1 MPSGEPQFA
10 TVSLLLGDTVEG
22 TFRVPITDE
31 TTVRRLAKDAMR
43 RLLARY
49 SAGRHVFQR
58 DRISVTEVFVK
69 TGSNRAEIFA
79 QDLVNQVVL
88 IKEEVLYMRLHR
100 RERVEAETGEDSLAT
115 TETTERITTGDNNTD
130 TCVNTKAVSSVDVHS
145 TSEELPQEKKN
156 PAATGELSIHVSSSP
171 AAAAVSLAVER
182 QNEEEVTCEAEEG
195 SGSAEGVEKG
205 KGTRRGLGWGPEA
218 HKHFP
223 KNYIAS
229 PNRLMWKLR
238 TKRKAT
244 TKEETPSATEVK
256 AKSETLEKE
265 SLPEINAVA
274 QPTRGLAWGPEAGKY
289 FSDNYVT
296 SPDRIARIRSREKRL
311 EKKKR
316 HEEEEAARRLQKK
329 KEEEAKTKQDTAA
342 SLPTFSKIM
351 CSLERRLNEDQ
362 HHDTPL
368 DSNSTVMTTHGSK
381 AEASEGDK
389 EPRTAPTA
397 IAVDST
403 PHTIHENGCR
413 RSTGPKTNRKRRL
426 SEVGDGGSASC
437 PIIVERQLSFET
449 EDAAITHTPEEQ
461 STRRLLEGTAGAS
474 RSQQKV
480 PPGWGK
486 EATRYFDVDTYFD
499 DPSKAKLSPD
509 ILARPVRARRDVM
522 LPYYFAAISK

>member
-10 TVSLLLGDTVEG
+10 TVSLLLGDAVEG

-49 SAGRHVFQR
+49 SAGRHVFQQ

-115 TETTERITTGDNNTD
+115 TETTERITTGDNNRD
-130 TCVNTKAVSSVDVHS
+130 TCMNAKAVSSVDVHS
-145 TSEELPQEKKN
+145 KSEELSQEKKN
-156 PAATGELSIHVSSSP
+156 LADTGKPGVHVSSVP
-171 AAAAVSLAVER
+171 AAAAVSVAVER
-182 QNEEEVTCEAEEG
+182 QNEEEVKRETEEG
-195 SGSAEGVEKG
+195 SSSAAGVEKG
-205 KGTRRGLGWGPEA
+205 NDTRRGLGWGPEA
-218 HKHFP
+218 HKNFP
-223 KNYIAS
+223 NNYIAS
-229 PNRLMWKLR
+229 PNRLMRKPR
-238 TKRKAT
+238 TKRKTT
-244 TKEETPSATEVK
+244 TKEETPSAMEAE
-256 AKSETLEKE
+256 AKSETAEKE
-265 SLPEINAVA
+265 SLPETNVVA

-289 FSDNYVT
+289 FPDNYVT

-316 HEEEEAARRLQKK
+316 HEEEEAARQLQKK
-329 KEEEAKTKQDTAA
+329 KEEEARLKQNTAA

-351 CSLERRLNEDQ
+351 HSLERRLNEDQ

-368 DSNSTVMTTHGSK
+368 NSNSTVMTHGSK
-381 AEASEGDK
+381 AATSQGDK

-403 PHTIHENGCR
+403 PHTNHENGCR
-413 RSTGPKTNRKRRL
+413 HSTGLKTNRKRRF
-426 SEVGDGGSASC
+426 SEIEGGGSASC
-437 PIIVERQLSFET
+437 PIIVERQLSFEA
-449 EDAAITHTPEEQ
+449 EDAAITHTPQEQ
-461 STRRLLEGTAGAS
+461 STRRLLEGTAGAN

-499 DPSKAKLSPD
+499 DPSKAKLSPE
-509 ILARPVRARRDVM
+509 ILARPVRARRDVV